1 MSGERFL
8 VTGALGCVGAW
19 TCRALVRDGVP
30 VVAFDLGTDL
40 RRLELVMTP
49 EELAQVTV
57 VRGDVT
63 ELGALE
69 RVLDEYELTH
79 VVHLAALLIPLAKA
93 DPPRGALVNVVGTT
107 NVFEVAKRRRTRIQ
121 GVAYASSIGAYD
133 ASDGPRVAERAIG
146 RPTTHYGLHKQ
157 ANEGTARAYWADD
170 RFGSIGLRPWIVYG
184 PGRDVGVTAAPTL
197 AMEAAAR
204 GEPHHIPFGGRCQ
217 YHYAPEVAQAF
228 VRAAREAGEGAEVR
242 NLGGPALHMRDV
254 VAAIE
259 AAAPESQGRIT
270 YDDVPLPFP
279 EEFEARVP
287 LTTPIERGV
296 RETIQHLRRQ
306 RSLAPA

>member
-1 MSGERFL
+1 
-8 VTGALGCVGAW
+8 
-19 TCRALVRDGVP
+19 
-30 VVAFDLGTDL
+30 
-40 RRLELVMTP
+40 MTT
-49 EELAQVTV
+49 AQ
-57 VRGDVT
+57 
-63 ELGALE
+63 
-69 RVLDEYELTH
+69 
-79 VVHLAALLIPLAKA
+79 
-93 DPPRGALVNVVGTT
+93 
-107 NVFEVAKRRRTRIQ
+107 
-121 GVAYASSIGAYD
+121 
-133 ASDGPRVAERAIG
+133 
-146 RPTTHYGLHKQ
+146 
-157 ANEGTARAYWADD
+157 
-170 RFGSIGLRPWIVYG
+170 
-184 PGRDVGVTAAPTL
+184 TL

-217 YHYAPEVAQAF
+217 YHYAPEAAQAF